1 MKSKDY
7 WEKYE
12 EIDILKI
19 SAKFYKLN
27 TIKIIE
33 SFNPKVILDYGSGSG
48 EIALQLKNEK
58 NNIICYEPIPHM
70 FNKLKSTFL
79 ILFGMAVLWSCESDL
94 ELTPEDNRETAASA
108 FEDPAA
114 YKQFLAKLYAGFAI
128 SGMALGF
135 SIVISLRPL

>member
-48 EIALQLKNEK
+48 EIALQLK
-58 NNIICYEPIPHM
+58 Y
-70 FNKLKSTFL
+70 
-79 ILFGMAVLWSCESDL
+79 
-94 ELTPEDNRETAASA
+94 
-108 FEDPAA
+108 
-114 YKQFLAKLYAGFAI
+114 
-128 SGMALGF
+128 
-135 SIVISLRPL
+135 